1 MNTIELAKFYL
12 PQLDEI
18 FKKATLTGGF
28 EAAAD
33 LVRATENAKTVLI
46 PKMSLDGLADFSRA
60 TGFEDGDVTLTW
72 TPYELKIDRGR
83 KFSVDRM
90 DNQESVGI
98 AFGRLAAEFLRTKV
112 VPEVDA
118 YRISKM
124 AKNAANVVPTGTIV
138 TTEDAVEAVRVARKT
153 MNDLEVPTEDRV
165 LFVTAEMETLLERD
179 IAFQRNATVNGD
191 LNTSIS
197 AYQGM
202 RVVVVPSTR
211 MNTEIELGANGFAP
225 GANSKAIQFMIA
237 HPVAAQTITKLVVPK
252 IFNPDED
259 QDGDSWKFLFRIYH
273 DIITLENKKN
283 AIYVVTEA

>member
-1 MNTIELAKFYL
+1 MNAIELAKFYL

-60 TGFEDGDVTLTW
+60 TGFEEGDVTLTW
-72 TPYELKIDRGR
+72 SPYELKIDRGR

-118 YRISKM
+118 YRISEM
-124 AKNAANVVPTGTIV
+124 AKNAANVVPVGTIA

-153 MNDLEVPTEDRV
+153 MNDLEVPTEGRV

-179 IAFQRNATVNGD
+179 PAFVRNAVVNGD

-211 MNTEIELGANGFAP
+211 MFTKIVLGANGFTS
-225 GANSKAIQFMIA
+225 GVDSKAIQFMIA

-252 IFNPDED
+252 IFDPDAD